1 MMSNFLQK
9 LEAIAWRLRHV
20 TQEEV
25 DKALLKERT
34 AWLRSSTSIT
44 HSDCVSF
51 TWTATWPNA

>member
-1 MMSNFLQK
+1 MSDFLRK

-20 TQEEV
+20 TQAEV
-25 DKALLKERT
+25 DAALRKERT
-34 AWLRSSTSIT
+34 MWLRSGNIT

>member
-1 MMSNFLQK
+1 MSDFLRK

-25 DKALLKERT
+25 DAALRKERA

-51 TWTATWPNA
+51 NWTATWPNA